1 MIGFSPMPRLFDR
14 LIRMRTPI
22 LAPAFRILLVNDD
35 GMVDQNRSEAPVR
48 RHRLRPSAHIRY
60 YLTPAASD
68 I

>member
-48 RHRLRPSAHIRY
+48 RLRPSAHIRY